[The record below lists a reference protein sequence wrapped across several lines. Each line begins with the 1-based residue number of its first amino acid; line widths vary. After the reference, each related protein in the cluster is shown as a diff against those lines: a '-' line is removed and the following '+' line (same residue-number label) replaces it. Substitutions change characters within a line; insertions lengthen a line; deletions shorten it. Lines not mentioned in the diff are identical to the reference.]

1 MSALRKA
8 CSRLSAGVAV
18 ATALIAVCAVAVQ
31 AQTAATLSQVRK
43 IYVEPF
49 SGKLGAGEIRNEM
62 IERLKHHS
70 ELTVV
75 GSASQADAVLKGSG
89 KIWVSGYIGNNPRAQ
104 GSSRSP
110 IYNGYLSLT
119 LEGGNAQPLWSS
131 MVTPAGLFSP
141 AITSNLAEHGAKQ
154 LLTAVAHDR
163 EGAAPS
169 PDASIPN
176 APAPRQSLSGAGA
189 TFPAPLYQA
198 WIQSYR
204 QLHPEMQR
212 QLCSGRIGGGNSK
225 GCSTSRSILQHPM
238 CPPCRMGQ
246 SCSASRRC

>member
-131 MVTPAGLFSP
+131 HGDAGRFCSRRQLP
-141 AITSNLAEHGAKQ
+141 PTSLNMGQNSCSRPWL
-154 LLTAVAHDR
+154 HDR
-163 EGAAPS
+163 ESRGAVAGCIGFECSLLATEPVGS
-169 PDASIPN
+169 WGNLSCA
-176 APAPRQSLSGAGA
+176 ALSGMD
-189 TFPAPLYQA
+189 P
-198 WIQSYR
+198 
-204 QLHPEMQR
+204 
-212 QLCSGRIGGGNSK
+212 
-225 GCSTSRSILQHPM
+225 ILP
-238 CPPCRMGQ
+238 
-246 SCSASRRC
+246 SASPGNAA